1 MEWDWS
7 GIGVGLDGWMVIIDQ
22 RSSNIAFSANKKKV
36 ANHSKDIDQKIL
48 ALAPQNDKTHLMN
61 VWVLFGA
68 AKEEAEEFG
77 KGVAAS

>member
-1 MEWDWS
+1 ML
-7 GIGVGLDGWMVIIDQ
+7 I
-22 RSSNIAFSANKKKV
+22 NKKKV
-36 ANHSKDIDQKIL
+36 ANQSKDIDQKIL